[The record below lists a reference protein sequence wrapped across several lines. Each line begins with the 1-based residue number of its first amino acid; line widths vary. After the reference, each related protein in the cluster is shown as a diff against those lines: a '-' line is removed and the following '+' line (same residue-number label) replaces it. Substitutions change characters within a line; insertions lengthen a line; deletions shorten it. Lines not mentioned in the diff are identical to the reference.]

1 MSERWAQMMG
11 LPGATAAGNAGAAPS
26 TVAGDDHLFISNPMI
41 KPMESTVLLR
51 STCDISMDGVRL
63 RLR

>member
-1 MSERWAQMMG
+1 MMG
-11 LPGATAAGNAGAAPS
+11 LPGATSAGNAGAAPS
-26 TVAGDDHLFISNPMI
+26 TVAGDDHLLISNPMM

-51 STCDISMDGVRL
+51 STCYIFMDGLRL